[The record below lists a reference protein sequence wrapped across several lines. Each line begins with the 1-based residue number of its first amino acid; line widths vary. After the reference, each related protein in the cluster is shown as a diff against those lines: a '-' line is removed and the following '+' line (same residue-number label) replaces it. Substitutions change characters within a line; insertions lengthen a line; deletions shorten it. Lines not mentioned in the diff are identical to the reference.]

1 MKRYTTHFASKVTL
15 VAALGT
21 LSVLPGQVWADEPS
35 GKLKEITTVNSYL
48 PGDMERHW
56 ARDEAYNLVHADIIK
71 GYIEKDGTVSV
82 RPNKQIT
89 RAEFVSLLVGALGLK
104 KNPDQDPR
112 VFSDIE
118 PNQWY
123 SEAVNIA
130 SSLGIVKGVTEKSFG
145 PNDKITRGEIAA
157 LITRAFA
164 YTIDFDEMNGKQF
177 KDIKDS
183 YWAAREVSKASSVK
197 IINGYPG
204 GYFKPFE
211 YSTRAEA
218 LVMLSNALYLE
229 ENAVP
234 ADKTLID
241 IVKANEEEEK
251 RALGAIDIE
260 RLKEISN
267 KRYIGYH
274 KATSDLTA
282 AVLKKMKEEGYTIEI
297 THEGDL
303 KATVIGKWNR
313 IAVVEVDGVT
323 YHLSASKEGG
333 KHLDNTQ
340 TVKGVVMLKK
350 DSVTGEWKVYT
361 SDIPLLF
368 TSKMLSALEIQ

>member
-15 VAALGT
+15 VVALGT
-21 LSVLPGQVWADEPS
+21 LSVLPGRAWADES
-35 GKLKEITTVNSYL
+35 SNKLKEITTVNSYL
-48 PGDMERHW
+48 PGDMEQHW

-71 GYIEKDGTVSV
+71 GYTEKDGTVSI

-104 KNPDQDPR
+104 KSPDQDPR
-112 VFSDIE
+112 AFYDIE

-123 SEAVNIA
+123 TEAVNIA

-164 YTIDFDEMNGKQF
+164 YTIDFDEMNARQF
-177 KDIKDS
+177 KDVKDS
-183 YWAAREVSKASSVK
+183 YWAAREISKASSVK
-197 IINGYPG
+197 IINGYSG

-241 IVKANEEEEK
+241 IVKANAEDEE
-251 RALGAIDIE
+251 RALGAVDVE

-267 KRYIGYH
+267 KRYTGYH

-282 AVLKKMKEEGYTIEI
+282 AVLRKMKEEGYKIEI
-297 THEGDL
+297 THEGEL
-303 KATVIGKWNR
+303 KATVMGKWNR
-313 IAVVEVDGVT
+313 IAVVEVDGGT
-323 YHLSASKEGG
+323 YHLQASKEGG
-333 KHLDNTQ
+333 AHLDNTQ

-350 DSVTGEWKVYT
+350 DSVSGEWKVYT

-368 TSKMLSALEIQ
+368 TQKMLSALDIQ